1 MTNNLIKISGKHIC
15 GFVFLCIGFHFFL
28 SGVLVCLLLGGF
40 ALERMHFMKKYNR
53 EYEYETKG
61 YVYDVTPEYT
71 YYMYFDENDE
81 IQYGMSKIHTDQ
93 AGIDCEIT
101 IRYDEGKEFIY
112 IPELMDG
119 YKYFPVFLGIL
130 ILFFGI
136 PFMII
141 GGVLLIFAFRF
152 ISGFIKENSSK
163 EQLKGVENN
172 G

>member
-1 MTNNLIKISGKHIC
+1 MKINGKHIC
-15 GFVFLCIGFHFFL
+15 GFVFLCFGFHFVL
-28 SGVLVCLLLGGF
+28 SGVLVSLLLGGF

-61 YVYDVTPEYT
+61 YVYEVTPAYT

-81 IQYGMSKIHTDQ
+81 IQYGMSKIHTDE

-112 IPELMDG
+112 IPELMDS
-119 YKYFPVFLGIL
+119 YQYFPIFLGMM
-130 ILFFGI
+130 ILFI
-136 PFMII
+136 AVPFTIV
-141 GGVLLIFAFRF
+141 GVVLLIFGIRF
-152 ISGFIKENSSK
+152 VSDFIKAERSK
-163 EQLKGVENN
+163 EQLKGVNNN